1 LGALRNQVWF
11 RLFGCDAGAAG
22 DGAGRAAAGG
32 SAAAA
37 FFGAAVGP
45 AAGGESFG
53 EFGDV
58 GFGFVDGGELGGER
72 VELGRGLAEEIEIE
86 RLAVEEVLDIEEHGR
101 RAGGGEAGGAGLVGF
116 AAVFFESCQ
125 EQVVFD
131 GDAAE
136 QRAVGRLVVFEVS
149 GGEDF
154 ADFEAAESAADDAHS
169 AGVALAIGGGKA
181 ADAAEQTD
189 ANEMLA

>member
-1 LGALRNQVWF
+1 MLARALYS
-11 RLFGCDAGAAG
+11 AG
-22 DGAGRAAAGG
+22 DGAGGAAAGG
-32 SAAAA
+32 AAAAA
-37 FFGAAVGP
+37 FFGSAAGA
-45 AAGGESFG
+45 AAGGEGFG

-58 GFGFVDGGELGGER
+58 GFGFVGGCEVGGEGVELGG
-72 VELGRGLAEEIEIE
+72 GLAEEIEIE

-101 RAGGGEAGGAGLVGF
+101 RAGGGKSGGAGVVGF
-116 AAVFFESCQ
+116 AAIFFEAGE

-136 QRAVGRLVVFEVS
+136 QAAVTGLLVFEVG

-154 ADFEAAESAADDAHS
+154 ADFEAAGGAADDAHA
-169 AGVALAIGGGKA
+169 AGVALAIGGGEA

-189 ANEMLA
+189 ADEMLA